1 MLALLDS
8 GSRSLS
14 VVLGLGI
21 LALAAGA
28 VATSLSPDENAART
42 LQLFGITFLVML
54 AALLLL
60 TAFAWVRMNRWRAH
74 VGAREYW
81 RDVGLHAAS
90 GIATLA
96 LTFTLLGIALGVG
109 TLADQALTPETIQA
123 VIRDL
128 TRHFSL
134 ALFSTVVGLPLSAV
148 SRAALQLC
156 EGRMALAE
164 QRYRGDDPCVS

>member
-1 MLALLDS
+1 
-8 GSRSLS
+8 
-14 VVLGLGI
+14 
-21 LALAAGA
+21 
-28 VATSLSPDENAART
+28 
-42 LQLFGITFLVML
+42 
-54 AALLLL
+54 
-60 TAFAWVRMNRWRAH
+60 
-74 VGAREYW
+74 
-81 RDVGLHAAS
+81 
-90 GIATLA
+90 
-96 LTFTLLGIALGVG
+96 
-109 TLADQALTPETIQA
+109 LADQALTPETIQA